1 MINPTSASIDY
12 LVIGHVTHDILSD
25 GRRVLGGTVSYAA
38 LTAAALGRS
47 VGIVTSASADAD
59 LAPLDTLATLV
70 RCPSPSTTTFENVY
84 VNGHREQY
92 VYTPAAPLTPVAIPD
107 PWLKT
112 PIVHLGPIM
121 RECDPAL
128 ADYYAG
134 KTFLGLTPQGWMR
147 SSDAR
152 GHVFP
157 TPWVEAGHLL
167 PLASAVVLSIEDI
180 GGDWDLAAH
189 FARQTRVLVVTCG
202 WDGGTLF
209 LDGRPTAFPAVPVK
223 QIDPTGA
230 GDIFATAFFIAMASG
245 ARPLAATSFAA
256 CLAARS
262 VTRVGL
268 ASTPLPDEVA
278 ACPLELNPCEGSGEP
293 KVRTPSQG

>member
-1 MINPTSASIDY
+1 MDPTFAPIDY
-12 LVIGHVTHDILSD
+12 LVIGHVTHDILPD
-25 GRRVLGGTVSYAA
+25 GTRVLGGTVSYAS
-38 LTAAALGRS
+38 LTAAALGRA
-47 VGIVTSASADAD
+47 VGIVTSASADAN

-70 RCPSPSTTTFENVY
+70 RQPAPTITTFENVY

-92 VYTPAAPLTPVAIPD
+92 VYTPAARLTPDAIPH
-107 PWLKT
+107 PWRTT

-157 TPWVEAGHLL
+157 IAWAEAGHLL
-167 PLASAVVLSIEDI
+167 PLASAIVLSIEDI
-180 GGDWDLAAH
+180 GGNWDLATR
-189 FARQTRVLVVTCG
+189 FAQQTRVLVVTCG

-209 LDGRPTAFPAVPVK
+209 LDGQPTTFPAVPVT

-245 ARPLAATSFAA
+245 AQPLAATSFAA
-256 CLAARS
+256 CLAAYS

-268 ASTPLPDEVA
+268 ASTPQADEVTT
-278 ACPLELNPCEGSGEP
+278 CLQELNACE
-293 KVRTPSQG
+293 R

>member
-1 MINPTSASIDY
+1 MNPTLAPIDY
-12 LVIGHVTHDILSD
+12 LVIGHVTQDILPD
-25 GRRVLGGTVSYAA
+25 GGRVLGGTVSYAS
-38 LTAAALGRS
+38 LTAAALGRT
-47 VGIVTSASADAD
+47 VGIVTSASVDTS

-70 RCPSPSTTTFENVY
+70 RRPAPTTTTFENVY

-92 VYTPAAPLTPVAIPD
+92 VYTPAAPLTPDVIPQ
-107 PWLKT
+107 PWLKA

-121 RECDPAL
+121 RECDPSL
-128 ADYYAG
+128 ADYYTG
-134 KTFLGLTPQGWMR
+134 KAFLGITPQGWMR
-147 SSDAR
+147 SNDAR

-157 TPWVEAGHLL
+157 TAWAEAGHLL

-180 GGDWDLAAH
+180 GGNWDLAAH
-189 FARQTRVLVVTCG
+189 FAQQTRVLVVTCG

-209 LDGRPTAFPAVPVK
+209 LNGQPTTFPAVPVT
-223 QIDPTGA
+223 QVDPTGA
-230 GDIFATAFFIAMASG
+230 GDIFATAFFIALASG

-268 ASTPLPDEVA
+268 ASTPQPDEVA
-278 ACPLELNPCEGSGEP
+278 ACPLDLAPYES
-293 KVRTPSQG
+293 

>member
-1 MINPTSASIDY
+1 MINSTCAPIDY
-12 LVIGHVTHDILSD
+12 LVIGHVTHDIMSD
-25 GRRVLGGTVSYAA
+25 GRRVLGGTVSYAS
-38 LTAAALGRS
+38 LTAAALGRT
-47 VGIVTSASADAD
+47 VGIVTSASPDAD

-70 RCPSPSTTTFENVY
+70 RHPSPSTTTFENVY
-84 VNGHREQY
+84 VDGHREQY
-92 VYTPAAPLTPVAIPD
+92 VYTPAALLTPDAIPS
-107 PWLKT
+107 PWLTT

-128 ADYYAG
+128 AEHYAG

-157 TPWVEAGHLL
+157 TPWREAEHLL

-180 GGDWDLAAH
+180 GGNWDLAAQ
-189 FARQTRVLVVTCG
+189 FAQQTRVLVVTCG

-209 LDGRPTAFPAVPVK
+209 LEGRPTVFPAVPVA
-223 QIDPTGA
+223 QVDPTGA

-245 ARPLAATSFAA
+245 AQPFTATSFAA

-268 ASTPLPDEVA
+268 ASVPQPDEVA
-278 ACPLELNPCEGSGEP
+278 VCLREL
-293 KVRTPSQG
+293 TP

>member
-1 MINPTSASIDY
+1 MDPTLAPIDY
-12 LVIGHVTHDILSD
+12 LVIGHVTHDILPN
-25 GRRVLGGTVSYAA
+25 GARVLGGTASYAS
-38 LTAAALGRS
+38 LTAAALGRA

-59 LAPLDTLATLV
+59 LAPLDKLAALV
-70 RCPSPSTTTFENVY
+70 RRPASATTTFENVY

-92 VYTPAAPLTPVAIPD
+92 VYTFAAPLTPDTVPQS
-107 PWLKT
+107 WLKT
-112 PIVHLGPIM
+112 HIVHLGPIM
-121 RECDPAL
+121 RECDPGL
-128 ADYYAG
+128 ADHYAG
-134 KTFLGLTPQGWMR
+134 KAFLGLTPQGWMR

-157 TPWVEAGHLL
+157 IAWAEAGHLL

-180 GGDWDLAAH
+180 GGDWDLATH
-189 FARQTRVLVVTCG
+189 FAQQTRVLVVTCG

-209 LDGRPTAFPAVPVK
+209 IDGRPTTFPAVPVT
-223 QIDPTGA
+223 QVDPTGA

-245 ARPLAATSFAA
+245 AQPLAATRFAA

-268 ASTPLPDEVA
+268 ASAPRLDEVA
-278 ACPLELNPCEGSGEP
+278 MCPLEL
-293 KVRTPSQG
+293 

>member
-1 MINPTSASIDY
+1 MDPTLAPIDY
-12 LVIGHVTHDILSD
+12 LVIGHVTHDILSN
-25 GRRVLGGTVSYAA
+25 GARVLGGTVSYAS
-38 LTAAALGRS
+38 LTAAALGCA

-70 RCPSPSTTTFENVY
+70 RRPAPATTTFENVY

-92 VYTPAAPLTPVAIPD
+92 VYNFAAPLTPDAVPQ

-121 RECDPAL
+121 RECHPGL

-134 KTFLGLTPQGWMR
+134 KAFLGLTPQGWMR

-152 GHVFP
+152 GHIFP
-157 TPWVEAGHLL
+157 TAWAEAKHLL
-167 PLASAVVLSIEDI
+167 PLASAVILSIEDI
-180 GGDWDLAAH
+180 GGNWDLATH
-189 FARQTRVLVVTCG
+189 FAQQTRLLVVTCG

-209 LDGRPTAFPAVPVK
+209 IEGQPTTFPAVPVT
-223 QIDPTGA
+223 QVDPTGA
-230 GDIFATAFFIAMASG
+230 GDIFATAFFIALASG
-245 ARPLAATSFAA
+245 TQPLAATRFAA

-268 ASTPLPDEVA
+268 ASAPRPEEVS
-278 ACPLELNPCEGSGEP
+278 ACHLDL
-293 KVRTPSQG
+293 

>member
-1 MINPTSASIDY
+1 MDPTLAPIDY
-12 LVIGHVTHDILSD
+12 LVIGHVTHDILPN
-25 GRRVLGGTVSYAA
+25 GARVLGGTVSYAS
-38 LTAAALGRS
+38 LTAAALGRA
-47 VGIVTSASADAD
+47 VGIVTSASVDAD
-59 LAPLDTLATLV
+59 LAPLDTIATLV
-70 RCPSPSTTTFENVY
+70 RRPAPATTTFENVY

-92 VYTPAAPLTPVAIPD
+92 VYTFAAPLTQEAVPK

-121 RECDPAL
+121 RECDPEL

-147 SSDAR
+147 NSDAR

-157 TPWVEAGHLL
+157 IAWAEAEHLL

-180 GGDWDLAAH
+180 GGNWDLATQ
-189 FARQTRVLVVTCG
+189 FAQRTRVLVVTCG

-209 LDGRPTAFPAVPVK
+209 IEGRPTTFPAAPVT
-223 QIDPTGA
+223 QVDPTGA

-245 ARPLAATSFAA
+245 AQPPAATRFAA

-268 ASTPLPDEVA
+268 ASAPRPDEVA
-278 ACPLELNPCEGSGEP
+278 ACPLNLDPRED
-293 KVRTPSQG
+293 

>member
-1 MINPTSASIDY
+1 MDLTCAPVDY

-25 GRRVLGGTVSYAA
+25 GTRVLGGTVSYAS
-38 LTAAALGRS
+38 LTAVALGRA
-47 VGIVTSASADAD
+47 VGIVTSAAADAD

-70 RCPSPSTTTFENVY
+70 RHPSPSTTTFENVY
-84 VNGHREQY
+84 VDGRREQY
-92 VYTPAAPLTPVAIPD
+92 VYTPAAPLTPAAIPH
-107 PWLKT
+107 PWHTT

-128 ADYYAG
+128 ADFYAG
-134 KTFLGLTPQGWMR
+134 RTFLGLTPQGWMR

-157 TPWVEAGHLL
+157 TPWVEAEHLL

-180 GGDWDLAAH
+180 GGNWDLAAQ
-189 FARQTRVLVVTCG
+189 FARQTHVLVVTCG

-209 LDGRPTAFPAVPVK
+209 LDGQPLPFPAVPVT
-223 QIDPTGA
+223 QVDPTGA
-230 GDIFATAFFIAMASG
+230 GDIFATAFFIALASG
-245 ARPLAATSFAA
+245 ARPMAATSFAA

-268 ASTPLPDEVA
+268 ASTPQPHEVA
-278 ACPLELNPCEGSGEP
+278 TCRLEL
-293 KVRTPSQG
+293 

>member
-1 MINPTSASIDY
+1 MDSTLAPIDY
-12 LVIGHVTHDILSD
+12 LVIGHVTHDILPN
-25 GRRVLGGTVSYAA
+25 GARVLGGTVSYAA
-38 LTAAALGRS
+38 LTAAALGRA
-47 VGIVTSASADAD
+47 VGIVTSAGADAN

-70 RCPSPSTTTFENVY
+70 RRPAPATTTFENVY

-92 VYTPAAPLTPVAIPD
+92 VYTFAAPLTPEAVPQ
-107 PWLKT
+107 PWRQT

-121 RECDPAL
+121 RECDPGL
-128 ADYYAG
+128 ADHYAG
-134 KTFLGLTPQGWMR
+134 KAFLGLTPQGWMR

-157 TPWVEAGHLL
+157 VAWAEAGHLL
-167 PLASAVVLSIEDI
+167 PLASAVILSIEDI
-180 GGDWDLAAH
+180 GGDWALAAH
-189 FARQTRVLVVTCG
+189 FAQQTRVLVVTCG

-209 LDGRPTAFPAVPVK
+209 IDGEPTTFPAVPVT
-223 QIDPTGA
+223 QVDPTGA

-245 ARPLAATSFAA
+245 AQPLAATRFAA

-268 ASTPLPDEVA
+268 ASTPRPDEVA
-278 ACPLELNPCEGSGEP
+278 ACPLDLD
-293 KVRTPSQG
+293 PSKG

>member
-1 MINPTSASIDY
+1 MFAPIDY
-12 LVIGHVTHDILSD
+12 LVIGHVTHDILP
-25 GRRVLGGTVSYAA
+25 GGTRVLGGTVSYAS
-38 LTAAALGRS
+38 LTAAALGRA
-47 VGIVTSASADAD
+47 VGIVTSTSADAD

-70 RCPSPSTTTFENVY
+70 RRPSATTTTFEHVY

-92 VYTPAAPLTPVAIPD
+92 VYTPAALLTPDVIPQA
-107 PWLKT
+107 WLT
-112 PIVHLGPIM
+112 APIVHLGPIM

-157 TPWVEAGHLL
+157 TPWAEAGHLL

-180 GGDWDLAAH
+180 GGNWDLATY
-189 FARQTRVLVVTCG
+189 FAQQTRVLVVTCG

-209 LDGRPTAFPAVPVK
+209 LDGQPTTFPAVPVM
-223 QIDPTGA
+223 QVDPTGA
-230 GDIFATAFFIAMASG
+230 GDIFASAFFIAMASG
-245 ARPLAATSFAA
+245 AQPLAATSFAA
-256 CLAARS
+256 CLAAHS
-262 VTRVGL
+262 VMRVGL
-268 ASTPLPDEVA
+268 ASTPQPDEVA
-278 ACPLELNPCEGSGEP
+278 ACPLDLEPCEG
-293 KVRTPSQG
+293 